1 MIILEIFQYVKCD
14 MKCIPKVTDWNLT
27 TKKAEKKEGE
37 NRERVSRRE
46 SRREKK
52 IEKYRREGIVR

>member
-27 TKKAEKKEGE
+27 TKKAERKEGE
-37 NRERVSRRE
+37 NRERERAEE
-46 SRREKK
+46 SRRE
-52 IEKYRREGIVR
+52 